1 MAWLGTLW
9 WCLLETCS
17 GLCDK
22 LRFGA
27 CNPLQVAEDN
37 RLMTPSPLQ
46 RPVSDDLLM
55 EIFSRMPAESV
66 HKCKQAYD
74 DWNTLFSTPYFNHNL
89 FLPRASP
96 TIIVHHW
103 TLIENQLL
111 YIDDDH
117 RGGLKCTHISQKK
130 PLKSSSYWPKINY
143 YSPIRF
149 SCYGLL
155 FLDIKHE
162 FFGSDS
168 IVVNPIT
175 QRWAPLPGVP
185 AVRGDI
191 CGAYFHPTARE
202 FRVLW
207 VSLWKTSN
215 NKYHEFKL
223 FRPKSGNDPQIY
235 WRALAKLRSRP
246 RIDEPPV
253 NLHDCLH
260 WMCAC
265 WFPLIMVFSIIKE
278 EFTLMPTFLSV
289 QDDGYLQP
297 SRNIFKHVHL
307 LDLDGYLSLWE
318 LTDVLNIWTKED
330 YYVSSSWTKKYSI
343 DVKLLHKTVNIDEV
357 SVVGCQNGA
366 LVIHWK
372 RKGIFVYHLQHK
384 SIRKFFLDNL
394 KGSQGRSSTT
404 PFLHTKSLISLTEFT
419 RDVFMDHPF
428 IM

>member
-66 HKCKQAYD
+66 HKCKLAYE
-74 DWNTLFSTPYFNHNL
+74 DWNTLFSTPDFNHNL

-96 TIIVHHW
+96 TIIVHHC
-103 TLIENQLL
+103 TVFENQLF

-149 SCYGLL
+149 SCNGLL
-155 FLDIKHE
+155 FLDITHD
-162 FFGSDS
+162 FFGSES

-175 QRWAPLPGVP
+175 QRWVPLPLVP
-185 AVRGDI
+185 FVSGDI

-207 VSLWKTSN
+207 VSCEWY
-215 NKYHEFKL
+215 KYYEFKL
-223 FRPKSGNDPQIY
+223 LMPKSGNNPHIY
-235 WRALAKLRSRP
+235 WRALAKLQSRP
-246 RIDEPPV
+246 MTDERPV

-260 WMCAC
+260 WMCEEYSSGR
-265 WFPLIMVFSIIKE
+265 WFHFIMVFSIINE
-278 EFTLMPTFLSV
+278 EFTLMPLFPSV
-289 QDDGYLQP
+289 QDKCKLL
-297 SRNIFKHVHL
+297 SL

-318 LTDVLNIWTKED
+318 LTDVLSIWTKED
-330 YYVSSSWTKKYSI
+330 YYVSSSWTKRYSI

-357 SVVGCQNGA
+357 RVVGCQNGA
-366 LVIHWK
+366 LVIHWMQ
-372 RKGIFVYHLQHK
+372 KGIFVYHLQHK
-384 SIRKFFLDNL
+384 SIKKFLLDNL
-394 KGSQGRSSTT
+394 KGSQYRSSTT

-419 RDVFMDHPF
+419 RDAFKDHPF